1 MTPEAPS
8 FGAQLAGTALAL
20 AFVLALAWGALKGLQ
35 RLQRRAEGAAPG
47 QQLQV
52 LSSVAVG
59 PRERV
64 VALRWQGRTLL
75 VGVAAGGVTLLDAGP
90 APDGQGAP

>member
-1 MTPEAPS
+1 MSAEAPS

-20 AFVLALAWGALKGLQ
+20 AFVLVLAWAALKGLQ
-35 RLQRRAEGAAPG
+35 RLQQRAQGAAPG
-47 QQLQV
+47 QPLQV

-64 VALRWQGRTLL
+64 VAVRWQGRTLL
-75 VGVAAGGVTLLDAGP
+75 LGVAAGGVTLLDAA
-90 APDGQGAP
+90 APSEGQGAP